1 VSRLILASG
10 SRCRQVMLK
19 AAGVDFT
26 VQPADLDERALSVM
40 LLAQGAEAR
49 IVALRLAEEK
59 ALAVARQNPADLVLG
74 ADSVLAFG
82 QELISKSPDLPS
94 LRAQL
99 RKLSGKTHELISAAA
114 LARDGQV
121 IWRHV
126 ERARMTMRALSDAFL
141 DDYLAREG
149 DVLLGSVGGYH
160 FEGLGPQLFDTA
172 EGDYFAILGL
182 PLLPVLKELRAQG
195 WLGT

>member
-1 VSRLILASG
+1 MSRLILASG
-10 SRCRQVMLK
+10 SRSRQAMLR

-26 VQPADLDERALSVM
+26 VQPADLDERALSAM
-40 LLAQGAEAR
+40 LLARGADASA
-49 IVALRLAEEK
+49 VALGLAEEK
-59 ALAVARQNPADLVLG
+59 ALAVAHQSPTDLVLG
-74 ADSVLAFG
+74 ADSVLALG

-94 LRAQL
+94 LRAEL

-114 LARDGQV
+114 LARGGQV

-126 ERARMTMRALSDAFL
+126 ERARMTMRALSEAFL

-160 FEGLGPQLFDTA
+160 FEGLGAQLFDAA
-172 EGDYFAILGL
+172 EGDYFSVLGL